1 MMGFKANMGR
11 LPSVGV
17 SETQVFTEQVATVVA
32 GPWGSFWDMEMDK
45 MNQL

>member
-32 GPWGSFWDMEMDK
+32 GPWGSFWDKGMDK
-45 MNQL
+45 MYQL